1 MKPEEPGQPVL
12 LIEDNPGD
20 ARLINEMLDEEPKSA
35 FRMRHADRL
44 SRGLELLS
52 QMDIELVLLD
62 LSLPDSHGLET
73 FSKVYAH
80 SPKVPIIVLSGN
92 DDQQLA
98 LYAVKSGAQD
108 YLVKGKIDRE
118 LLLKAMQYSI
128 ERKRYQEELERQANY
143 DALTGLPNR
152 HLFHDRL
159 KQAVFA
165 QRSAKSIAVVFI
177 DLDHFKVINDS
188 LGHNFGDE
196 VLRHVG
202 ERLMSAVRDGDTVA
216 RLGGDEFVLILSDQ
230 TREDVIFRTMRRL
243 IGRVSDPIT
252 VGDRELNITC
262 SAGIS
267 MYPQDGPDVQTL
279 LKNAD
284 AAMYRAKAQG
294 RNTFQFYTAEMN
306 ELANERLSMEQSL
319 RRAIDRD
326 ELLLHYQPRLN
337 LRTGEV
343 DGVEALVRWQHP
355 VRGLVLPDRFIPL
368 AEETGLIVTGMS
380 EHLELELTESMVMH
394 DAENVI
400 ATMQGLKAIGVRLS
414 VDDFGTGYSS
424 LSYLKRLPL
433 TALKI
438 DGSFVRDIT
447 SGGPDEGLIAKA
459 IISLGHSL
467 HLKVIAEGVETAE
480 HRKFLEDHE
489 CDEIQGYLVS
499 RGQHDARA
507 DGDHFQRRRMGRGFP
522 DREAIDHDIGEEA
535 VGEAEEGQ
543 DEDAHRGQE
552 WLRVAFL
559 HVAAQHAG
567 RSPQPESRPERGG
580 GKDHDPERAREV
592 EPFVAHRGAHER
604 RGEAHEAHAERHPDE
619 APPRPRHRL
628 LLQVAVGLED
638 QPRGTQQHVAAA
650 EAGAHHDREGPECE
664 ARLEPGDV
672 APEHHALEERR
683 GERAGPEEPVP
694 QLAVPPFRLHAQLEG
709 HAAQHQSH
717 QHRDHR
723 QVERGQYHS
732 VGPRKSREQD
742 ADAQHEPGLVRIPE
756 GPDRSDHHGLLGLA
770 CRGHE
775 HSDSE
780 VVAVKHHVGQHRKPH
795 QHHENKREVHFLVQ
809 MTALRDHVQSA
820 PFPAMCVST
829 IM

>member
-1 MKPEEPGQPVL
+1 MKSEEPGQLVL

-20 ARLINEMLDEEPKSA
+20 ARLINEMLEEEPKSA

-52 QMDIELVLLD
+52 QKDTELVLLD

-159 KQAVFA
+159 RQAVFA
-165 QRSAKSIAVVFI
+165 QRSTKSIAVVFI

-243 IGRVSDPIT
+243 IGKVSDPIT
-252 VGDRELNITC
+252 IGDRELNITC

-267 MYPQDGPDVQTL
+267 LYPQDGPDVQTL

-294 RNTFQFYTAEMN
+294 RNNFQFYTAEMN

-368 AEETGLIVTGMS
+368 AEETGLIVPIGEWVLRTACEQGSAWKRAGFHPVISVNLSARQLWAGGLVRLVGDVIASTGMT

-400 ATMQGLKAIGVRLS
+400 ATMQALKALGVRLS

-467 HLKVIAEGVETAE
+467 HLKVVAEGVETAE

-499 RGQHDARA
+499 R
-507 DGDHFQRRRMGRGFP
+507 P
-522 DREAIDHDIGEEA
+522 
-535 VGEAEEGQ
+535 
-543 DEDAHRGQE
+543 
-552 WLRVAFL
+552 
-559 HVAAQHAG
+559 
-567 RSPQPESRPERGG
+567 
-580 GKDHDPERAREV
+580 
-592 EPFVAHRGAHER
+592 
-604 RGEAHEAHAERHPDE
+604 
-619 APPRPRHRL
+619 
-628 LLQVAVGLED
+628 
-638 QPRGTQQHVAAA
+638 VAAA
-650 EAGAHHDREGPECE
+650 ECQKFFRAA
-664 ARLEPGDV
+664 
-672 APEHHALEERR
+672 APAKTR
-683 GERAGPEEPVP
+683 
-694 QLAVPPFRLHAQLEG
+694 F
-709 HAAQHQSH
+709 QS
-717 QHRDHR
+717 
-723 QVERGQYHS
+723 
-732 VGPRKSREQD
+732 
-742 ADAQHEPGLVRIPE
+742 
-756 GPDRSDHHGLLGLA
+756 
-770 CRGHE
+770 
-775 HSDSE
+775 
-780 VVAVKHHVGQHRKPH
+780 
-795 QHHENKREVHFLVQ
+795 
-809 MTALRDHVQSA
+809 
-820 PFPAMCVST
+820 
-829 IM
+829 